1 MSIFRNGLRT
11 INILGKAASNFYA
24 PGDGWSVMGAVDTHE
39 RGTIVMDFPVRAGS
53 STIAAWFEGG
63 LINFGTSPGDTGDIL
78 TSLSVRRY
86 VGGVASGSYTNVCTN
101 ATVKEGQTYTS
112 APINLTVTA
121 GETLRVDC
129 WGAAEVGKFLPGTQQ
144 ANPPALGETGDTLVF
159 TGDGSANDAIS
170 DGTFVWIWGMGLGK
184 SRAEA
189 MAAVGHSMI
198 PATHN
203 KGDSAQSL
211 AADALEVPY
220 CGFGAGG
227 SLPDALDDDGDW
239 DQILVMGQ
247 RVLIQWMVNAC
258 NNFAGNATLDAIT
271 GSAIPTYS
279 GGVWTTSMAAL
290 LERVLKRYV
299 ALGCKC
305 YVCTENYPGD
315 GANPTAT
322 ARRLH
327 VWNQWNEWL
336 VNSGP
341 TYYGYLLEG
350 VIDTRPAFATQ
361 PYEAGVPVSGG
372 STDIHSNYAFAATE
386 IEAAFSSGG
395 AFEDAFTPDNNNYVE
410 AFYQLFHGVSGTP
423 GAAGALPTGWAE
435 WYFTTEAPRLAV
447 NGKSCLRVVSP
458 TTKTTY
464 AICDTPVGGSNATV
478 EFTVSAYSTVWTAQ
492 SNNQGLHIG
501 LHATSGATVNNNSA
515 ASFHREGY
523 SFTWSNNGSDLRL
536 HFRRYNPN
544 AIQTSEGL
552 GLTAVNQVRTMTG
565 LAIAAG
571 EVLTVHITRTYT
583 GGNNA
588 FTFLTYV
595 DGALID
601 TWTNTDTTISA
612 NAAVQALY
620 DGLLYV
626 SLGTAGDT
634 STTHTNGTA
643 TWDAIR
649 AYNYDAT
656 VIAALAGPATLYV
669 VQGGSSPVDVDVTQ
683 SAPTAGAAVGVVVTT
698 SLAGLTGA
706 TIGSAETTDG
716 AGTARFSGGNALS
729 IPDTLAVGTT
739 GTLTVTCGG
748 VSEDIPVEVI
758 AEAGSGSGGGARVIF
773 GGYLQ

>member
-1 MSIFRNGLRT
+1 MSIFTNGLRT
-11 INILGKAASNFYA
+11 VNVLGKAASNLFS
-24 PGDGWSVMGAVDTHE
+24 PGQGRSVMGAVDTHN

-63 LINFGTSPGDTGDIL
+63 LINFGTNAFTGDML

-86 VGGVASGSYTNVCTN
+86 VGGVGAGSFVNVCTD
-101 ATVKEGQTYTS
+101 ATVKNGQTYTS
-112 APINLTVTA
+112 APVNLTVTA
-121 GETLRVDC
+121 GEVLRVDC
-129 WGAAEVGKFLPGTQQ
+129 WGAAESGKFLPGTQQ
-144 ANPPALGETGDTLVF
+144 ANPPALGETGPSLVF

-170 DGTFVWIWGMGLGK
+170 QGSFVWIWGMGLGK
-184 SRAEA
+184 TRAEA

-198 PATHN
+198 PAEHN
-203 KGDSAQSL
+203 NGDSAQSL
-211 AADALEVPY
+211 AADALGVPY

-227 SLPDALDDDGDW
+227 SLPDAMANDGDW

-258 NNFAGNATLDAIT
+258 NNFAGDATLDAIT
-271 GSAIPTYS
+271 GSAIPTYQ
-279 GGVWTTSMAAL
+279 GGTWTTSMAAL
-290 LERVLKRYV
+290 LHRILRRYA
-299 ALGCKC
+299 ALGCRC
-305 YVCTENYPGD
+305 YVCTENYPGPVD
-315 GANPTAT
+315 GNTT
-322 ARRLH
+322 LTNRRLH
-327 VWNQWNEWL
+327 VWHQWNEWL

-341 TYYGYLLEG
+341 AYYGSLLTG
-350 VIDTRPAFATQ
+350 VIDTRPGFATQ
-361 PYEAGVPVSGG
+361 PYESGVPVSGG
-372 STDIHSNYAFAATE
+372 STGIHSNYALAATR
-386 IEAAFSSGG
+386 ITAYFSSGG
-395 AFEDAFTPDNNNYVE
+395 AGESAFVPGNNNYVE

-423 GAAGALPTGWAE
+423 GAAGALPSGWTE
-435 WYFTTEAPRLAV
+435 WYFTGESPRLAV
-447 NGKSCLRVVSP
+447 NGKSCLKVVSP

-464 AICDTPVGGSNATV
+464 AICDTPVGGSNAAV

-501 LHATSGATVNNNSA
+501 LHATSGAAVNNNSA
-515 ASFHREGY
+515 ASFHHEGY
-523 SFTWSNNGSDLRL
+523 SFTWSNNGADLRL

-552 GLTAVNQVRTMTG
+552 TLLPVNQVRTMAG

-571 EVLTVHITRTYT
+571 QVLSVHITRTYV
-583 GGNNA
+583 GGNNV

-634 STTHTNGTA
+634 STTHTNGSP

-649 AYNYDAT
+649 TYNYDAT
-656 VIAALAGPATLYV
+656 VIDDITGPALIRAPR
-669 VQGGSSPVDVDVTQ
+669 GGSVAVDLDVTQ

-698 SLAGLTGA
+698 NLTGLAGA
-706 TIGSAETTDG
+706 AIGSAATTDG
-716 AGTARFSGGNALS
+716 TGTARLSEGNALS
-729 IPDTLAVGTT
+729 IPDTLPADTEGV
-739 GTLTVTCGG
+739 LEVTCGG
-748 VSEDIPVEVI
+748 VTVQIPVLVVEDV
-758 AEAGSGSGGGARVIF
+758 GTGGGGARSIF
-773 GGYLQ
+773 GGYLT